1 MQLIIGI
8 EGRSFAYKLLMEI
21 GAVSTTDVA
30 SNKLS
35 TTTVNNRMPSRNG
48 DIIKTNITLR
58 VTADSY

>member
-8 EGRSFAYKLLMEI
+8 EGRFFAYKLLMEI
-21 GAVSTTDVA
+21 GAVATTDVA
-30 SNKLS
+30 SSKLS